1 MDFGAHMNNNYYETI
16 IKSMGE
22 GVFII
27 NGNGQFIEA
36 NHHYSQMLGYTNSE
50 LLNLNIR
57 DVELDSQ
64 FDSVTSSQEYAEF
77 ESFHK
82 TKRGCNVPLFVT
94 VTKVIQDN
102 ELVFVACAQNLSF
115 KKNTKMKMDVVK
127 AIFNNAS
134 EAILVTDNKGVI
146 KLINKAFTNITGY
159 LIKEAVGKTP
169 AILNSGLHDKDFYQ
183 TFWHAIKTQGK
194 WSGEIWNKRKNGEV
208 YPEWLNIIS
217 ITDTSGE
224 ITHFI
229 SQFTD
234 ITEIKK
240 SKKKALYQTY
250 HDSLTDLPN
259 RRLLFEHLATLCD
272 KASLH
277 SSHFFMFLCN
287 LDRLKMIN
295 NSVGYDVGDEILK
308 AVSLRLITKV
318 EIATTIARSAGDEFT
333 IIIEGETDEVN
344 TAILAQKILN
354 IFKYPFPTKYGD
366 FYVSCS
372 VGISKYPNDS
382 QDINELLAF
391 SGVALSKVK
400 EQGGGGFGV
409 FDADQKKDVLYKT
422 ELENIIYD
430 SFKQGEFEVWYQPQ
444 LDSNLNEVY
453 GIECLLRW
461 RHPEYGII
469 SPELFIPMAEQ
480 NGLIKKLGLFV
491 FNTACKQLAKWRKVE
506 VFNGVMAIN
515 VSGKQFIDS
524 AFFNDIKNTINK
536 YNIPGENI
544 EVEVTESLFSE
555 DDTSCIDTLIELQ
568 QLGVSIAIDDFGTG
582 YSSLSRLK
590 NLPIDNLKI
599 DKSFVDNIAI
609 NEDDLS
615 IIKAI
620 LMLAR
625 SFNLDL
631 IAEGVELSE
640 QAELLKSLGCFNHQG
655 YLYSKPLTAEDFESW
670 SEKYKNNIGEIN
682 E

>member
-1 MDFGAHMNNNYYETI
+1 MDFGVHMNNKYYETI

-22 GVFII
+22 GVFIV
-27 NGNGQFIEA
+27 NETGQFIET
-36 NHHYSQMLGYTNSE
+36 NHHYSQMLEYSSSE

-57 DVELDSQ
+57 DIELNSQ
-64 FDSVTSSQEYAEF
+64 FDSVIFSQGYAEF

-82 TKRGCNVPLFVT
+82 MKQGGNVPVFIT
-94 VTKVIQDN
+94 VTKIIQDN
-102 ELVFVACAQNLSF
+102 ELVFVACVQNLSF

-134 EAILVTDNKGVI
+134 EAILVTDKKGII

-159 LIKEAVGKTP
+159 SIKDAVGKTP
-169 AILNSGLHDKDFYQ
+169 AILSSGLHDEDFYQ
-183 TFWHAIKTQGK
+183 TFWSEIKTHGK
-194 WSGEIWNKRKNGEV
+194 WSGEMWNKRKNGEV

-217 ITDTSGE
+217 ITNKNGE

-259 RRLLFEHLATLCD
+259 RRLLFERLNSLCN
-272 KASLH
+272 KVAVH
-277 SSHFFMFLCN
+277 SISFTVFLCN
-287 LDRLKMIN
+287 LDRFKLIN
-295 NSVGYDVGDEILK
+295 DSLGHVVGDEILK
-308 AVSLRLITKV
+308 SVSMRLLSNLKSTV
-318 EIATTIARSAGDEFT
+318 TIARSDGDEFT
-333 IIIEGETDEVN
+333 IIIENKTDEIN

-372 VGISKYPNDS
+372 IGISKYPNDS
-382 QDINELLAF
+382 QDINELLSF
-391 SGVALSKVK
+391 SGTALSKAK
-400 EQGGGGFGV
+400 EQGGGGFSV
-409 FDADQKKDVLYKT
+409 FDVGQKEGTLFQI
-422 ELENIIYD
+422 ELENNIFS
-430 SFKQGEFEVWYQPQ
+430 SFKKGEFEVWYQPQ

-453 GIECLLRW
+453 GVECLIRW
-461 RHPEYGII
+461 RHPQYGII

-480 NGLIKKLGLFV
+480 NGLIRKLGLFV
-491 FNTACKQLAKWRKVE
+491 LNTACEQLAKWRSE
-506 VFNGVMAIN
+506 HVFKGVMAIN

-524 AFFNDIKNTINK
+524 SFYNEIHNILKRH
-536 YNIPGENI
+536 NIPGVNI
-544 EVEVTESLFSE
+544 EIEVTESLFSDE
-555 DDTSCIDTLIELQ
+555 DTSYIDTLIKLQ
-568 QLGVSIAIDDFGTG
+568 QLGVSVAIDDFGTG

-590 NLPIDNLKI
+590 SLPINNLKI

-609 NEDDLS
+609 NTDDLS
-615 IIKAI
+615 IIKSI
-620 LMLAR
+620 VMLAR
-625 SFNLDL
+625 SLNLEL

-655 YLYSKPLTAEDFESW
+655 YLYSKPLIAKDFESW
-670 SEKYKNNIGEIN
+670 SEHYKKNIGEIN
-682 E
+682 D